1 MHSDDADKLIVRRS
15 TDQYRTGPLRPSTA
29 HLYTRVRYINT
40 RFHYIYIR
48 FLHYIYIRF
57 LCRAPPP
64 PAPSRRGRALWALL
78 RGEEPKTGGWH
89 CGRARNV

>member
-48 FLHYIYIRF
+48 FL
-57 LCRAPPP
+57 CRAPPP
-64 PAPSRRGRALWALL
+64 PAAPSQRGRASWALL
-78 RGEEPKTGGWH
+78 RGEEPKTGGWR